1 MQQKNQTLIS
11 HAPLSSLSLIGVDEL
26 RFKRWDAFD
35 MTYVFRICTTL
46 FFSTLFG
53 LTLTHADS
61 FPVRPITLLVP
72 FAPGGGT
79 DSIARDMAKALAE
92 KLGQPVVVDNKGGGG
107 GALGAHAVAK
117 SAADGYTLLFATST
131 FVTHAAI
138 EASGDYQIEKDFAPI
153 AMIGRGPLLVV
164 TSKSLTVKTLAQLK
178 TTAASMPQGVDFC
191 SAGNGSINHL
201 AGELFRERSGLN
213 LTHIP
218 YNGSGPATLDLLA
231 GRVQLFFA
239 TVPTILPY
247 VRERRVELL
256 AVTSAKRSPLF
267 PNTPTM
273 AESGY
278 KDFDISTWWGVLAPA
293 KTPKAVIEKLNLAIN
308 EVAANDP
315 VRTRLIHEGAEAI
328 SGSPTAFAQTLS
340 HELVQWRDVAKV
352 AGLRADKP

>member
-1 MQQKNQTLIS
+1 MAL
-11 HAPLSSLSLIGVDEL
+11 
-26 RFKRWDAFD
+26 D
-35 MTYVFRICTTL
+35 MTHAFKLCIALMCAAWWATNSV
-46 FFSTLFG
+46 
-53 LTLTHADS
+53 HADNY
-61 FPVRPITLLVP
+61 PVRPITLVVP

-79 DSIARDMAKALAE
+79 DSMARDMAKALAD

-131 FVTHAAI
+131 FVTNAAS
-138 EASGDYQIEKDFAPI
+138 EASGNYQIEKDFAPI
-153 AMIGRGPLLVV
+153 AIIGRGPLLVV
-164 TSKSLTVKTLAQLK
+164 TSKSLGVKTMTQLK
-178 TTAASMPQGVDFC
+178 TTVATMPQGVDFC

-201 AGELFRERSGLN
+201 AGELFRQHSSLN

-218 YNGSGPATLDLLA
+218 YKGSGPATIDLLA

-247 VRERRVELL
+247 VRDQRVELL
-256 AVTSAKRSPLF
+256 AVTSAKRSALF

-293 KTPKAVIEKLNLAIN
+293 KTPQAVVDKLNLAIN
-308 EVAANDP
+308 EVAAHAP
-315 VRTRLIHEGAEAI
+315 VRTRLMHEGAEAI
-328 SGSPTAFAQTLS
+328 SGTPEAFARTLS
-340 HELVQWRDVAKV
+340 HELVQWRAVAKA
-352 AGLRADKP
+352 AGLRPDKP

>member
-1 MQQKNQTLIS
+1 MITMHHS
-11 HAPLSSLSLIGVDEL
+11 
-26 RFKRWDAFD
+26 
-35 MTYVFRICTTL
+35 ICHRVGACL
-46 FFSTLFG
+46 LALWVASRSY
-53 LTLTHADS
+53 AQ
-61 FPVRPITLLVP
+61 PYPARPITLVVP

-79 DSIARDMAKALAE
+79 DSMARDMAKALAE
-92 KLGQPVVVDNKGGGG
+92 KLGQAVVVDNKGGGG
-107 GALGAHAVAK
+107 GALGANAVAK

-131 FVTHAAI
+131 FVTNAAS
-138 EASGDYQIEKDFAPI
+138 EASGNYQIEKDFAPI

-164 TSKSLTVKTLAQLK
+164 TSKSLGVKTLAQLK
-178 TTAASMPQGVDFC
+178 TTVAAMPQGVDFC

-201 AGELFRERSGLN
+201 AGELFRQHSGLN

-218 YNGSGPATLDLLA
+218 YKGSGPATLDLLA

-247 VRERRVELL
+247 VRDQRVELL

-293 KTPKAVIEKLNLAIN
+293 KTPKAVIDKLNLAIN
-308 EVAANDP
+308 EVAAHDP
-315 VRTRLIHEGAEAI
+315 VRTRLVHEGAEAI
-328 SGSPTAFAQTLS
+328 SGSPEAFAQTLS
-340 HELVQWRDVAKV
+340 HELVQWRAVAKT